1 MAQKDVIEKIKR
13 ERQEEYSNGTYK
25 GNDFAEKYNYKEI
38 AKLVNM
44 DREEAEKYLRN
55 NYEIEGS
62 PEFIDG
68 FLDVL
73 KEILSKSGK
82 E

>member
-13 ERQEEYSNGTYK
+13 ERQEEYTNGTYK
-25 GNDFAEKYNYKEI
+25 GNEFAEKNNYKEI
-38 AKLVNM
+38 VKLVDM
-44 DREEAEKYLRN
+44 DREEVEKYLRN
-55 NYEIEGS
+55 NYAIEGS

-68 FLDVL
+68 FIDVL
-73 KEILSKSGK
+73 KEILNKSGK